1 MIPTNSFI
9 RERADPLYQPLE
21 GLVVV
26 AAEVV
31 TVEVVSENGVATV
44 QAYHTFPIP

>member
-1 MIPTNSFI
+1 VSLDNDFLGWCWSV
-9 RERADPLYQPLE
+9 YQPLE

-31 TVEVVSENGVATV
+31 TVDVTAENGVGTV
-44 QAYHTFPIP
+44 QADHTFPTP